1 MISEFGDT
9 EHAMTKKKNNR
20 EQEQERNCKFEE
32 NNCIAFQAS
41 AMSNSTK
48 KYKME

>member
-1 MISEFGDT
+1 MISESGDT
-9 EHAMTKKKNNR
+9 EHAMTKKKHSR

-41 AMSNSTK
+41 AMSNSIE
-48 KYKME
+48 KYKIE